1 MTTVRLGPATTRSEL
16 RDAHLRL
23 AEGDG
28 GAATLVLE
36 DGLHSRTPAQFSAW
50 VQAVFTWGQDV
61 RGRTLEV
68 SGAAVDRFA
77 AGEALSDVEVFAAI
91 LAETI
96 ISDGVDVTAV
106 VQPAAREILVERDV
120 LTSHD
125 GDGAGSMSSLLL
137 AAHTFSN
144 RVSPELHARSNGSF
158 GIEESA
164 RTLYHDIWP
173 SEMPVRQPLLEFGEE
188 AVTDG
193 EHTYVTRRVTPDS
206 HPHRPGQPFTNLGS
220 RAPQIRGV
228 ARDLA
233 TRVRVQAKPLHDEV
247 GELLF
252 ELVQNTEW
260 HAVQQSGG
268 RTGANCRA
276 LSFREYTYDL
286 DALDPSTLFD
296 PNFASY
302 VGSVLETAHAAG
314 HTELRQVTLG
324 SVTIVDS
331 GVGLARSVATAMGE
345 DDRLNASTEI
355 GYLIKA
361 LSKHLKRRRAELGNI
376 GLARVQLVLT
386 NLNGF
391 MSVRTGSVEIL
402 RNFVTKPFDFI
413 DPAKPHTSTTPLMVE
428 WIPADVND
436 FVAGPRLGTAVT
448 IVYPVDFGVV
458 E

>member
-1 MTTVRLGPATTRSEL
+1 MTTVRLGPTTTRSEL
-16 RDAHLRL
+16 RDAHMRL
-23 AEGDG
+23 AEGNG
-28 GAATLVLE
+28 GPATLVLE
-36 DGLHSRTPAQFSAW
+36 DGLHSKTPAQFSAW

-61 RGRTLEV
+61 HGRTLEV
-68 SGAAVDRFA
+68 TAATVERFA
-77 AGEALSDVEVFAAI
+77 AGEALSDVEVLAAF

-96 ISDGVDVTAV
+96 ISEGVDVTAV

-120 LTSHD
+120 LTVHD
-125 GDGAGSMSSLLL
+125 GDGTGAMSSLLL

-144 RVSPELHARSNGSF
+144 RVSPELHARSNGGL

-188 AVTDG
+188 AMTEG
-193 EHTYVTRRVTPDS
+193 EHTYVTRRVTPDA
-206 HPHRPGQPFTNLGS
+206 HPHSPGQPFTNLGL

-228 ARDLA
+228 ARHLA

-252 ELVQNTEW
+252 ELIQNTEW
-260 HAVQQSGG
+260 HAVHQSGG

-286 DALDPSTLFD
+286 DTLDPSRLFD

-302 VGSVLETAHAAG
+302 ARSVLEAAHTAG

-345 DDRLNASTEI
+345 DDRLNATTEI

-376 GLARVQLVLT
+376 GLARVQLLLT

-402 RNFVTKPFDFI
+402 RNFVSKPFDFI
-413 DPAKPHTSTTPLMVE
+413 DPTRVHSSTTPLMVE

-448 IVYPVDFGVV
+448 IVYPVDFGVA